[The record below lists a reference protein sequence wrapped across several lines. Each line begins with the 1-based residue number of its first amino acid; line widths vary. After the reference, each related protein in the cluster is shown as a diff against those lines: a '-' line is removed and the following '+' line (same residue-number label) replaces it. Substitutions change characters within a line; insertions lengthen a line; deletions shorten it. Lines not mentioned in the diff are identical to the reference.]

1 MPNAYAFL
9 SITIF
14 SSICGF
20 TRCNTTVALHS
31 LHVFVTFLLIVW
43 QNTVSEYECEMY
55 ILISIMQNLTVNIET
70 YTSVTTH
77 TTYNVLAYTDD
88 GSEHSVIVVCV

>member
-1 MPNAYAFL
+1 MNVYK
-9 SITIF
+9 
-14 SSICGF
+14 
-20 TRCNTTVALHS
+20 
-31 LHVFVTFLLIVW
+31 
-43 QNTVSEYECEMY
+43 CEMY